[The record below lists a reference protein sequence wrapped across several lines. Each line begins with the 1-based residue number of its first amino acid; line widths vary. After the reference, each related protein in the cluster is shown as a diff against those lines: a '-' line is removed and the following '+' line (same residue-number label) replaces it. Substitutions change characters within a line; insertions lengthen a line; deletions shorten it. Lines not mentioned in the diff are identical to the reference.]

1 MAGPEPPEETTL
13 EGPDFRKLEAEAPD
27 IWNLLLDIEGLDRL
41 QAVMQGAATDGS
53 VAYGV
58 ARHFLEYCA
67 REHRVRLAELI
78 IMKYGV
84 PVTERSPFGQAGK
97 PRAFGAESPPPA
109 P

>member
-1 MAGPEPPEETTL
+1 MAEPDPQEDPTL
-13 EGPDFRKLEAEAPD
+13 EGPDFRNLEAEAPD
-27 IWNLLLDIEGLDRL
+27 IWSLLLDIESLDRVL
-41 QAVMQGAATDGS
+41 AVMKGAATEGS

-67 REHRVRLAELI
+67 QEHRVRLAELI
-78 IMKYGV
+78 ITKYGV

-109 P
+109 L